1 MIQFDISVSGAPQVK
16 GSKWT
21 AKVKGSTQ
29 PAFLVG
35 ATVSFKDG
43 DGQHRGLYQPSLSQ
57 LPKLYYDRQTAAAS
71 IGLWAHFMWPTV
83 TAEGGGH
90 HLVLNT
96 YDRARFTF
104 GFYQL
109 AAHTPKD
116 NLILLFR
123 ALLKLPKA
131 ADYFPDL
138 HLVDGK
144 VSRTDAG
151 TTYSLETETQ
161 VHRPNGKVETQLVA
175 FMSYL
180 NPDTTTAGEAEVLNG
195 AKLMHWLLND
205 PLAVD
210 ASVAVASGIMRRK
223 VKAAASQHG
232 LTVQGSPAGHLGV
245 RHHPPGPGRRQDPRR
260 PGQTHPGGAADR
272 PVGHR
277 LRPVSGAL
285 HDRRGQDRPVAHRGG
300 VQGRHPRRRQAAA
313 GVGGGIQLR
322 AQDLSLPPDR
332 PARPRPEHPGKQR
345 GELVRHGQGCA
356 NEVKD

>member
-21 AKVKGSTQ
+21 AKVQGSTE

-35 ATVSFKDG
+35 QTVAFQDG
-43 DGQHRGLYQPSLSQ
+43 DGQHRGLHQPSLSK
-57 LPKLYYDRQTAAAS
+57 LPKLYYDREAAAAS

-138 HLVDGK
+138 HLLDGK
-144 VSRTDAG
+144 VWRTENG
-151 TTYSLETETQ
+151 TSYSLETETQ
-161 VHRPNGKVETQLVA
+161 VHRPNGKVETQLVG

-180 NPDTTTAGEAEVLNG
+180 NPDTTTAGEAEARNG

-205 PLAVD
+205 PLAID
-210 ASVAVASGIMRRK
+210 ASVKVASGIMRRK
-223 VKAAASQHG
+223 VQAAASRYG
-232 LTVQGSPAGHLGV
+232 LVGK
-245 RHHPPGPGRRQDPRR
+245 DPRLAIWTSDI
-260 PGQTHPGGAADR
+260 TH
-272 PVGHR
+272 
-277 LRPVSGAL
+277 
-285 HDRRGQDRPVAHRGG
+285 
-300 VQGRHPRRRQAAA
+300 QGRGVDKIPAALA
-313 GVGGGIQLR
+313 KPTLAAQLT
-322 AQDLSLPPDR
+322 ALSVIGSDTY
-332 PARPRPEHPGKQR
+332 PARCTTVAAKIAQLHTEAVFDGVTLGDAQLPLR
-345 GELVRHGQGCA
+345 
-356 NEVKD
+356 D